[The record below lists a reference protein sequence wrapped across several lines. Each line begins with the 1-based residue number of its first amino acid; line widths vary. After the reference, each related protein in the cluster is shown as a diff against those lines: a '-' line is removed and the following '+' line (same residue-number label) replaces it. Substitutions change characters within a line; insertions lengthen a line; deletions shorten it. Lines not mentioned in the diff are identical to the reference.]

1 MGGREDVDG
10 FLELAIA
17 NINLAARSFH
27 DTAIKIAKVTNG
39 KLLFNVRVESDPSFQ
54 RIAAISYEN
63 SPTCIIVLLRD
74 GTTSRWCRV
83 DTSFDIFLLPLEHWA
98 SLPLTDQAQSK
109 YQAYS
114 SLLAAA
120 LRNKQLV
127 KCED

>member
-1 MGGREDVDG
+1 MGGPEDVDG

-17 NINLAARSFH
+17 NIDLAARSFH
-27 DTAIKIAKVTNG
+27 DTAIKIAAVTNG
-39 KLLFNVRVESDPSFQ
+39 TLLFNVRVEGDPDFQ
-54 RIAAISYEN
+54 RIAAISYTR

-74 GTTSRWCRV
+74 GTAARWCRV
-83 DTSFDIFLLPLEHWA
+83 DTSFDIFLIPLEHWA

>member
-1 MGGREDVDG
+1 MRGPEDVDG

-17 NINLAARSFH
+17 NIDLAARSFH
-27 DTAIKIAKVTNG
+27 DTAIKIAAVTNG
-39 KLLFNVRVESDPSFQ
+39 KLLFNVRVESDPDFQ
-54 RIAAISYEN
+54 RIAAISYAKD
-63 SPTCIIVLLRD
+63 STCIIVLLRD
-74 GTTSRWCRV
+74 GTTSRWCRI
-83 DTSFDIFLLPLEHWA
+83 DTSFDIFLIPLEHWA